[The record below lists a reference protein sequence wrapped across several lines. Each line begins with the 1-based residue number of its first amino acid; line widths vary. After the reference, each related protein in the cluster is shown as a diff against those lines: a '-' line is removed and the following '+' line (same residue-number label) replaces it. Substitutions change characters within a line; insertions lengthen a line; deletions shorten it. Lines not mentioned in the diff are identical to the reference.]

1 MDASYCGDSLLGVC
15 IAIMPIQ
22 MVLVAARFYTRHV
35 QHIACTLDD
44 YFIVPALI
52 GSLGHSALYIV
63 LLKVGVLGYHL
74 EYVQQTAPEK
84 LVRLR
89 EGLFASQIIC
99 YPVIVTFAKLSILL
113 FYTRIFR
120 TSQFQ
125 ILSYAV
131 GFIVVGT
138 GIGVLFA
145 AIFQCS
151 PVPLAWNVS
160 LRGSCINQQAF
171 FRYVSIPQIFTDSVI
186 LVMPLP
192 YVWKLHT
199 RLTNKLA
206 LTGVFLL
213 GGLELV
219 ASILRMTIFFQEEIM
234 TDSTWVSVSLGIWS
248 VLEGAIIIIAA
259 CLPPVWPLFVRF
271 LPEKLVRKTRQT
283 PKDQPQYVTRGN
295 IELKRTSNGFS
306 WLGDQ

>member
-15 IAIMPIQ
+15 IAIVPIQ
-22 MVLVAARFYTRHV
+22 IMLVAARFYTRHA

-63 LLKVGVLGYHL
+63 LLEVGGLGYNL
-74 EYVQQTAPEK
+74 EYVQRTAPEK

-89 EGLFASQIIC
+89 KGLFASQIMC
-99 YPVIVTFAKLSILL
+99 YPIIVTFAKLSILL

-120 TSQFQ
+120 TPQFQ
-125 ILSYAV
+125 ILSYAIC
-131 GFIVVGT
+131 FIVVGHR
-138 GIGVLFA
+138 
-145 AIFQCS
+145 
-151 PVPLAWNVS
+151 N
-160 LRGSCINQQAF
+160 RQQAF
-171 FRYVSIPQIFTDSVI
+171 FRYVSIPQIFTDFVI

-199 RLTNKLA
+199 HLTNKLA

-234 TDSTWVSVSLGIWS
+234 TDSTWVSVNLGIWS

-259 CLPPVWPLFVRF
+259 CLPPVWPLLVRF
-271 LPEKLVRKTRQT
+271 LPEKLRRKSRKT
-283 PKDQPQYVTRGN
+283 PKDQPQYATRRD

-306 WLGDQ
+306 RLGDQ